1 MNTEYTALWVI
12 TGIIKSD
19 IASVLATGLPGMV
32 LVHVIVA
39 GATTGLGLNTFT
51 GCGPISVGLIENTI
65 VPVILA
71 VTVRVIVDTI

>member
-1 MNTEYTALWVI
+1 
-12 TGIIKSD
+12 
-19 IASVLATGLPGMV
+19 MV

-51 GCGPISVGLIENTI
+51 GCGPISVGLIENTV

-71 VTVRVIVDTI
+71 VTVRGIVDTI